1 MTPGAP
7 ASRQGGVV
15 LIAALFLIV
24 VLAALGLFAIRLGAS
39 QQQSV
44 DLAVIA
50 VRAQAAAN
58 SGLELGAYNALTAGG
73 CVPLLPATTTVTV
86 ALTQA
91 ALTGFTVS
99 VVCSHSTHIVG
110 AVTYDVYRLD
120 SVAQAGIYGAP
131 AYVART
137 ATRTVSASH

>member
-1 MTPGAP
+1 VTSVAP
-7 ASRQGGVV
+7 ASRQDGVV

-24 VLAALGLFAIRLGAS
+24 VLAGLGIFAIRLGAT

-44 DLAVIA
+44 DLTVLA

-58 SGLELGAYNALTAGG
+58 SGLELGAYNALSAGG

-86 ALTQA
+86 VLTEA

-99 VVCSHSTHIVG
+99 VVCRHSTHGVG

-120 SVAQAGIYGAP
+120 SVAQAGIFGAP

>member
-1 MTPGAP
+1 VTPAAS

-24 VLAALGLFAIRLGAS
+24 VLAGLGIFAIRLGAS

-44 DLAVIA
+44 DLAVLA

-58 SGLELGAYNALTAGG
+58 SGLEWGAYTALSPGG
-73 CVPLLPATTTVTV
+73 SCTSTVTV
-86 ALTQA
+86 PLTEA
-91 ALTGFTVS
+91 ALTGFTVT
-99 VVCSHSTHIVG
+99 VACSHSTHTVG
-110 AVTYDVYRLD
+110 AVIYDVYRLD